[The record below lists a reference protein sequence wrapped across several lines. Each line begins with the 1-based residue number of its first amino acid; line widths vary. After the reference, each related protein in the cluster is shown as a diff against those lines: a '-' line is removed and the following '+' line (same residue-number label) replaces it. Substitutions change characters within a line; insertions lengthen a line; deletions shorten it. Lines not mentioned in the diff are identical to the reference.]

1 MKNISNQSDYVP
13 VRLEKEIHKK
23 LQNIAI
29 TRNTTKS
36 DIIRDYIY
44 KGLKN
49 DGYTE
54 NDEKLKNMLKSSLNE
69 ILHPQ
74 IERLASISAKATHI
88 ASAAFFMEL
97 FAARLAVPPEHRE
110 LIDMAAGHARKLG
123 IEYLK
128 LKDEDIDSFLKSSL
142 RRMNNDKEEI

>member
-23 LQNIAI
+23 LQSIAI
-29 TRNTTKS
+29 AKGTTKS
-36 DIIRDYIY
+36 NIIRNYIY
-44 KGLKN
+44 KGLKD

-74 IERLASISAKATHI
+74 VERLASISAKATHI
-88 ASAAFFMEL
+88 AAAAFFMEL
-97 FAARLAVPPEHRE
+97 FAARLSATPEHRD
-110 LIDMAAGHARKLG
+110 LIDEAAGRARKLG

-128 LKDEDIDSFLKSSL
+128 LKDDDIDNFLQSSFK
-142 RRMNNDKEEI
+142 NFNKKEEI